1 MHASCTK
8 RWHPAQGVGFSEA
21 VAALEAEVKTLR
33 AGKEQLAED
42 NKVCYALIRAKD
54 KQLDQAQARVEE
66 ARLIAMENKVRHAQ
80 APPAMHSHKLS
91 LGIVIV
97 QCIIVYSCA

>member
-1 MHASCTK
+1 MK
-8 RWHPAQGVGFSEA
+8 YWHPAQGTGFSEA

-42 NKVCYALIRAKD
+42 NKACYALIRAKD

-66 ARLIAMENKVRHAQ
+66 ARLIAMENKVRRAQ
-80 APPAMHSHKLS
+80 APRALHFQDLS
-91 LGIVIV
+91 LGIVTVKRIS
-97 QCIIVYSCA
+97 VYSCA

>member
-1 MHASCTK
+1 MHASCLK
-8 RWHPAQGVGFSEA
+8 YWHPAQGTGFSEA

-42 NKVCYALIRAKD
+42 NKACYALIRAKD

-66 ARLIAMENKVRHAQ
+66 ARLIAMENKVRR
-80 APPAMHSHKLS
+80 APRAALPELNSWHCHCAMYD
-91 LGIVIV
+91 
-97 QCIIVYSCA
+97 CIQLCGA